1 MYNINNRYW
10 FIYLFQYCVKVVLY
24 TLEISF
30 IQISLNEGKGCIGL
44 RDFPALGEQSE
55 MVVKQENFNVRLLGG
70 FRVFSFELV
79 LIKVAVKVSQ
89 SISVWEM
96 IQSNPYLAS
105 ICQPHRI
112 FSLLSNWPTDLS
124 VQLIG

>member
-1 MYNINNRYW
+1 MRG
-10 FIYLFQYCVKVVLY
+10 VV
-24 TLEISF
+24 
-30 IQISLNEGKGCIGL
+30 
-44 RDFPALGEQSE
+44 DFPALGEQSE
-55 MVVKQENFNVRLLGG
+55 MVVKQENFNVRLFGG
-70 FRVFSFELV
+70 VSVFSFELV

-105 ICQPHRI
+105 ICRSHRI

-124 VQLIG
+124 VQLIGCLLPVCGKHRCASLRVQLGGSQGRMKGF